1 MRIDLLSLRG
11 FRNYSEAEVRFDG
24 AVNVITGRNA
34 QGKTNLLE
42 AAYLLSGGR
51 SFRTRFDRE
60 LIGFTE
66 EFAAVNADV
75 FSGGRSQRI
84 EILLRRGGKKSVSI
98 NRVRSAASELGAV
111 INTVLFCPDDLNL
124 LRDGPAARRRLLD
137 LAICQLRPGYA
148 RLISDYNRF
157 YENKMRILRDY
168 REDPSMLDTL
178 DEFSDGLARASA
190 RIIRYRASF
199 AQRLAAA
206 AAPIHLDFSGAD
218 EVLGA
223 EYRTVSTVTDPT
235 AAEQTIYQQIC
246 EHQRLHRAA
255 ELASGS
261 CLTGAHKDDLE
272 ITVNG
277 RSARSFASQGQTR
290 TAALSLKLAERE
302 IFLAETGEYPVLLL
316 DDVLSELDARRQ
328 DFVLNRIG
336 GGQTLI
342 TCCEDAQIA
351 EKTGGKVIVI
361 ENGTIKE
368 A

>member
-1 MRIDLLSLRG
+1 MRIDRLTLRG
-11 FRNYSEAEVRFDG
+11 YRNFTEASVSFDG
-24 AVNVITGRNA
+24 GVNVISGQNA

-42 AAYLLSGGR
+42 AVYLLSGGR

-60 LIGFTE
+60 LIGFDRD
-66 EFAAVNADV
+66 FASIEAET
-75 FSGGRSQRI
+75 FSGDRPQRI
-84 EILLRRGGKKSVSI
+84 EIMLRRGAKKSVSV
-98 NRVRSAASELGAV
+98 NKVRTGAASLGTVLNA
-111 INTVLFCPDDLNL
+111 VLFCPDDLNL
-124 LRDGPAARRRLLD
+124 LRDGPAARRRLMD

-148 RLISDYNRF
+148 RVLADYGRL

-178 DEFSDGLARASA
+178 DSFSDGLARASA
-190 RIIRYRASF
+190 RIIRYRAAF
-199 AQRLAAA
+199 ARRLAEA
-206 AAPIHLDFSGAD
+206 AAPIHREFSGAD
-218 EVLGA
+218 EQLDAV
-223 EYRTVSTVTDPT
+223 YRTVSTVTDPT
-235 AAEQTIYQQIC
+235 ASEQTIYTQIA

-272 ITVNG
+272 LFVNG
-277 RSARSFASQGQTR
+277 RSAKSFASQGQTR

-302 IFLAETGEYPVLLL
+302 IFLSETGESPVLLL

-342 TCCEDAQIA
+342 TCCEDAQIVK
-351 EKTGGKVIVI
+351 KTGGRVILI
-361 ENGTIKE
+361 ENGTIKDP
-368 A
+368 

>member
-84 EILLRRGGKKSVSI
+84 EILLRRGAKKSVSI

-148 RLISDYNRF
+148 RLLSDYNRF

-190 RIIRYRASF
+190 RIIHDVKAVEYFIGSSATGLPLPSAWPRR
-199 AQRLAAA
+199 QRPSTWIFPA
-206 AAPIHLDFSGAD
+206 
-218 EVLGA
+218 
-223 EYRTVSTVTDPT
+223 RTRS
-235 AAEQTIYQQIC
+235 
-246 EHQRLHRAA
+246 
-255 ELASGS
+255 
-261 CLTGAHKDDLE
+261 
-272 ITVNG
+272 
-277 RSARSFASQGQTR
+277 SARN
-290 TAALSLKLAERE
+290 TAPSA
-302 IFLAETGEYPVLLL
+302 P
-316 DDVLSELDARRQ
+316 
-328 DFVLNRIG
+328 
-336 GGQTLI
+336 
-342 TCCEDAQIA
+342 
-351 EKTGGKVIVI
+351 
-361 ENGTIKE
+361 
-368 A
+368 